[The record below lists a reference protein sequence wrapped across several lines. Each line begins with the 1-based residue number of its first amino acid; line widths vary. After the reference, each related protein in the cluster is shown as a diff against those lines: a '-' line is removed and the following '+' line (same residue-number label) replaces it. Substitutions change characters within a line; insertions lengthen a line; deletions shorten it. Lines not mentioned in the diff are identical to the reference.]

1 MAIAGLVAPQA
12 PTPPAVPGLA
22 GASEAVGGLPDFGAS
37 GQAAIEG
44 AQERAAAAA
53 QAGQDAAANARAA
66 GERLMGTPERRTKSE
81 GAGTDGGAEGKPT
94 QTPANAAPEAGGARS
109 QVTATEAAQLPPA
122 AQAQQAA
129 TGSETRPA
137 AAPPA
142 EEPQGFGMLHL
153 GLVAVFCAIAAG
165 VLAYKLLHRKKGE
178 PTPAMR
184 AAREAE
190 LLAELEES
198 RAARERREAERAAA
212 VAAAGLSAIAGDWT
226 RAAKEQAA
234 AHVGEAMTPM
244 AAAGTRAADGQART
258 GRAASSKASG
268 GTQEGFLAAGATASA
283 DAAPN
288 ASTLASLSQAL
299 AAFREASRILDD
311 DAGDDAN
318 VTAAEEA
325 QKATRIA
332 ALRQDGEKDKSEHGN
347 FEIRI

>member
-1 MAIAGLVAPQA
+1 MAIAGPAAPQA

-44 AQERAAAAA
+44 AQARAAAAA

-81 GAGTDGGAEGKPT
+81 GTSADSGTEGKPT
-94 QTPANAAPEAGGARS
+94 PTPANTAPESGGARS
-109 QVTATEAAQLPPA
+109 QATATEAAQLPPA

-129 TGSETRPA
+129 TGSETRTA

-153 GLVAVFCAIAAG
+153 ALVAVFCAIAAG
-165 VLAYKLLHRKKGE
+165 VLAYKLLHRRKGE

-226 RAAKEQAA
+226 RAAKAREVNA
-234 AHVGEAMTPM
+234 GEAMTPM
-244 AAAGTRAADGQART
+244 AAAGARAADGQARAD
-258 GRAASSKASG
+258 RAASSKASG
-268 GTQEGFLAAGATASA
+268 GTQSASHAAGAIASA
-283 DAAPN
+283 DAAPD
-288 ASTLASLSQAL
+288 ASMLASLSQAL

-311 DAGDDAN
+311 DAG

-325 QKATRIA
+325 RKATRIA

>member
-1 MAIAGLVAPQA
+1 MAIAGPAAPQA

-44 AQERAAAAA
+44 AQARAAAAA

-66 GERLMGTPERRTKSE
+66 GERLMGTPERRTTSE
-81 GAGTDGGAEGKPT
+81 GAGEESGAEGKLA
-94 QTPANAAPEAGGARS
+94 QTPANAAPKAGGAQS
-109 QVTATEAAQLPPA
+109 QATASEAAQLPPA

-129 TGSETRPA
+129 TGSETRTA

-165 VLAYKLLHRKKGE
+165 ILAYKLLHRRKGE

-226 RAAKEQAA
+226 RAAKEESTNA
-234 AHVGEAMTPM
+234 GEAMPPM
-244 AAAGTRAADGQART
+244 AAAGARSADGQART
-258 GRAASSKASG
+258 ASSKASG
-268 GTQEGFLAAGATASA
+268 GTQGGSLAAGAPTSPGAAS
-283 DAAPN
+283 D

-325 QKATRIA
+325 RKATRIA

>member
-1 MAIAGLVAPQA
+1 MAIAGPAAPQA

-22 GASEAVGGLPDFGAS
+22 GASEAVGGLPDFGVS

-66 GERLMGTPERRTKSE
+66 GERLMGTPERRTTSE
-81 GAGTDGGAEGKPT
+81 GAGEESGAEGKLA

-109 QVTATEAAQLPPA
+109 QVAASEAAQLPPA

-129 TGSETRPA
+129 TGSETRTA

-153 GLVAVFCAIAAG
+153 ALVAIFCAIAAG
-165 VLAYKLLHRKKGE
+165 ILAYKLLHRKKGE

-226 RAAKEQAA
+226 RAAKEEST
-234 AHVGEAMTPM
+234 AHAGEAMPPM
-244 AAAGTRAADGQART
+244 AAAGARSADGQART
-258 GRAASSKASG
+258 ASSKASG
-268 GTQEGFLAAGATASA
+268 GTQGGSLAAGAPTSP
-283 DAAPN
+283 DAASD

-325 QKATRIA
+325 RKATRIA

>member
-1 MAIAGLVAPQA
+1 MAIAGPAAPQA

-66 GERLMGTPERRTKSE
+66 GERLMGTPERRTTSE
-81 GAGTDGGAEGKPT
+81 GAGTDGGAEGKLA

-109 QVTATEAAQLPPA
+109 QVTAGEAVQLPPA

-142 EEPQGFGMLHL
+142 EDPQGFGMLHL

-165 VLAYKLLHRKKGE
+165 VLAYKLLHRRKGE

-226 RAAKEQAA
+226 RAAKEESTNA
-234 AHVGEAMTPM
+234 GEAMPPM
-244 AAAGTRAADGQART
+244 AAAGARVTDGQART

-268 GTQEGFLAAGATASA
+268 ETQSASHAAGAIASA
-283 DAAPN
+283 NAAPD

-325 QKATRIA
+325 RKATRIA